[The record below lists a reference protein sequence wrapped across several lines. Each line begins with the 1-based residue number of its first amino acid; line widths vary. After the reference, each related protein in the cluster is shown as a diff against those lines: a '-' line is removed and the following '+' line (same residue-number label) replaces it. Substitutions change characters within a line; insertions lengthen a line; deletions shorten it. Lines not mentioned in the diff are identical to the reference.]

1 MSVYLLIS
9 ADFITTGGQDRANHA
24 LASHLAQAGYEVH
37 LVAHSVDDQL
47 QCYPNVIV
55 HRAPRPLRSAL
66 LGERWLERIGQRV
79 ARELRSR
86 GARIIVNG
94 GNCTLPD
101 ADVNWVHYV
110 HAAYARR
117 TDGALRQLR
126 YRVAHRRYLESERRA
141 LRSARV
147 VIANS
152 HRTAHD
158 LHEHLGIERD
168 RIRVIYYGVGWEF
181 RPRASTAIGRPPK
194 VLFIGGLTDHRKGLD
209 VALLAWEILCADP
222 AWDAELHVIG
232 HGAQAEALRRRAVEK
247 GIGDRVR
254 FLGFRNDVPELLRAA
269 DALVSPT
276 RYEPYGLGVHEAIC
290 CGIPAFVSASAG
302 IAERYPSQIRSLLLP
317 DPNDAEDLAARL
329 RAWRTEP
336 DRSRA
341 ALDQFSREL
350 RDRTWDD
357 MAVEIEGLIEANPS
371 RAEVAAAT

>member
-209 VALLAWEILCADP
+209 VALRAWEILCADP
-222 AWDAELHVIG
+222 AWDVELHVIG

-254 FLGFRNDVPELLRAA
+254 FLGFPKRRPRAAARGRCAGLTHAIRALRPGRARGDLLRHPSIRQRIGRHRRALSVA
-269 DALVSPT
+269 DSLAV
-276 RYEPYGLGVHEAIC
+276 
-290 CGIPAFVSASAG
+290 ASG
-302 IAERYPSQIRSLLLP
+302 SQR
-317 DPNDAEDLAARL
+317 RGG
-329 RAWRTEP
+329 
-336 DRSRA
+336 SRGA
-341 ALDQFSREL
+341 
-350 RDRTWDD
+350 
-357 MAVEIEGLIEANPS
+357 PS
-371 RAEVAAAT
+371 RVAH